1 MFCFK
6 TKVMLH
12 SGWEFLQKKILMMVN
27 PSKALMGSTYEK
39 MYLYQVP
46 NFGF

>member
-12 SGWEFLQKKILMMVN
+12 SGWEFLQRKRLDSGSITAV
-27 PSKALMGSTYEK
+27 MGSTSEK
-39 MYLYQVP
+39 MYLCQVP